1 MKNIKEC
8 TKIRQFKG
16 IYSCDN
22 YADVYIGDCNQV
34 QQKIASNSSLDSVQF
49 EAKATCEAFIYFV
62 CWSDDGGL
70 NGLLAELHGS
80 NSALSGTNAKWEV
93 FPTGINFSLHTTRP
107 SEKLINTELKKAH
120 CKKWKKVTEGNT
132 NGKRPFRTYPDISKN
147 ARFIWF
153 DSGKD
158 SSAGAPFQG
167 FNHDEFLIFRF
178 PIRELFAEECH
189 DCKQDC
195 ECDDNCHCGTCAD
208 SIKNERKELKESA
221 LEKTFVIKGDENNS
235 RRCKAPYTKETC
247 SELDLPRLEPC
258 FYLHWGDSK
267 RDQLE
272 NNDNEVLYIT
282 ACNPYKNLRMR
293 GLTITKISLLQKREL
308 IQGIGNASGQVSVG
322 NVRDIEDSLKAG
334 DFQNISDMVDI
345 SELELPTIRTLDSN
359 FIQIVPNRLIHLGD
373 LCGCSCTSQAVH
385 FSSKNARAGDY
396 QIEVEYCID
405 QIEINQDNTGKTRFP
420 ISLIK
425 S

>member
-34 QQKIASNSSLDSVQF
+34 RQKIASNSSLDSVQF

-93 FPTGINFSLHTTRP
+93 FPTGINFSSHTTRP

-120 CKKWKKVTEGNT
+120 CKKWKKVTKGNT
-132 NGKRPFRTYPDISKN
+132 NGKRPFRTYQDISKN
-147 ARFIWF
+147 AHFIWY

-178 PIRELFAEECH
+178 PIRELFVEECH
-189 DCKQDC
+189 DCKQDY
-195 ECDDNCHCGTCAD
+195 ECDDNCHCGACAD
-208 SIKNERKELKESA
+208 SIKNERKLLKKSA

-235 RRCKAPYTKETC
+235 RRCKAPYSEETC
-247 SELDLPRLEPC
+247 STLDLPRLEPC
-258 FYLHWGDSK
+258 FYLHWGDSQK
-267 RDQLE
+267 DQME
-272 NNDNEVLYIT
+272 THDDEVLYIT
-282 ACNPYKNLRMR
+282 ACNPYGNLSFR
-293 GLTITKISLLQKREL
+293 GVTITSISILYKK
-308 IQGIGNASGQVSVG
+308 GFV
-322 NVRDIEDSLKAG
+322 KKG
-334 DFQNISDMVDI
+334 DD
-345 SELELPTIRTLDSN
+345 TIRAAATIGQHIPNEHPDGSVKPNTPILTTHQVVTDGS
-359 FIQIVPNRLIHLGD
+359 IQIVPNRLIHLGD
-373 LCGCSCTSQAVH
+373 LCGCSCASQALYL
-385 FSSKNARAGDY
+385 SIQNAKPTDY
-396 QIEVEYCID
+396 EILIEYCID